1 MKWMTAMNLRSLDLN
16 LLLVFEAILRR
27 NREGQRRARS
37 EAATCGDAVK
47 GRSDAPPGRGR

>member
-1 MKWMTAMNLRSLDLN
+1 MTAMNLRSLDLN

-37 EAATCGDAVK
+37 EAVTCGDAVK
-47 GRSDAPPGRGR
+47 GRSDALPGRGR